1 MSARQQATRLMA
13 MLLSSASTFEP
24 ISLAPMTTTCVYPD
38 RESPATQYLCTYT
51 IGRVIPWFD
60 RRERR
65 SAFRVQCPSLPRSSI
80 WDVKDSGGVDGGQ
93 WRANSQTS
101 PSHLGDESE
110 LVGLRLFRAFIDH
123 ESEGLT
129 PPFLRWRAAPSGLEG
144 DLLIWLGRS
153 NGPRRLSD
161 LIMQRGDQR

>member
-1 MSARQQATRLMA
+1 MSKTLVESTVASGVRTRRH
-13 MLLSSASTFEP
+13 P
-24 ISLAPMTTTCVYPD
+24 
-38 RESPATQYLCTYT
+38 
-51 IGRVIPWFD
+51 
-60 RRERR
+60 
-65 SAFRVQCPSLPRSSI
+65 
-80 WDVKDSGGVDGGQ
+80 
-93 WRANSQTS
+93 

-144 DLLIWLGRS
+144 DLLIGLGRS